1 MKRLFLLALVLLA
14 GCSILGSMQLAPG
27 EGPGRE
33 ETPNPVVI
41 IFR

>member
-14 GCSILGSMQLAPG
+14 GCSVLGSLQLAPV

-33 ETPNPVVI
+33 ETPDPVVI
-41 IFR
+41 IVR